1 MSETVWN
8 SISLDAISCWIL
20 WMQFRLPFP
29 IFCPW
34 NPSKTRPGS
43 AGVRCLWRC
52 WTAIRRNLANLMKS
66 IEIPNIGSSPSRSSG
81 QASLSSGRRPIGLSW
96 RKGGSHEGMTTA
108 QSQRNSVQNC
118 CNLNFLLLHNN
129 FYGLSTW
136 TTGKHI
142 KTRHPQHQST
152 PCISLKNI
160 LQNVR
165 CFRWVWPYCSIWCP
179 RVCCM
184 GCSIQRPWTS
194 HPRSW
199 PDPKDADRI
208 WGFLW
213 NIGITLHQK
222 GYR

>member
-1 MSETVWN
+1 M
-8 SISLDAISCWIL
+8 SCWIL

-34 NPSKTRPGS
+34 YPSKTRPGS

-66 IEIPNIGSSPSRSSG
+66 IEIPNIGSGPSRSSG

-96 RKGGSHEGMTTA
+96 RAGHMKA
-108 QSQRNSVQNC
+108 WQQR
-118 CNLNFLLLHNN
+118 
-129 FYGLSTW
+129 
-136 TTGKHI
+136 
-142 KTRHPQHQST
+142 
-152 PCISLKNI
+152 SLKGTLFRTAATSTFSYFTTTSTVYLLGLQENI
-160 LQNVR
+160 LKLGIHNTNQHHVYHKKNLQNVH

-184 GCSIQRPWTS
+184 GCSIQRPWKS

-222 GYR
+222 GHR